1 MPPDDGSDK
10 TSLVA
15 GPAHAPVGLAEV
27 ARPGAHDKRSGV
39 EAWELIARER
49 IRDLVAAYAHCADS
63 GRFDELVALFADD
76 GVLET
81 PDGQAHGGRDAIR
94 AFLTG
99 TKTHLAATAAR
110 APLIRHHVS
119 NLRIVVSGPTA
130 ATGAAYFFVITER
143 GPDHWGRYR
152 DRYVCVAGQ
161 WRFAH
166 RRVRLDGR
174 ERHGER

>member
-1 MPPDDGSDK
+1 MEKLLPDGVVS
-10 TSLVA
+10 SLRERSQA
-15 GPAHAPVGLAEV
+15 GGV
-27 ARPGAHDKRSGV
+27 ARPGMRDKPSGV
-39 EAWELIARER
+39 ETWELIAREQ

-63 GRFDELVALFADD
+63 GRFDEMVALFADD

-81 PDGQAHGGRDAIR
+81 PDGQEHRGRDVIR

-99 TKTHLAATAAR
+99 TKAQLAATAAG

-119 NLRIVVSGPTA
+119 NLRIVVSGPDA

-152 DRYVCVAGQ
+152 DRYVCVDGR

-174 ERHGER
+174 EQRAER

>member
-1 MPPDDGSDK
+1 MARPERRDK
-10 TSLVA
+10 RCDVETWELVA
-15 GPAHAPVGLAEV
+15 
-27 ARPGAHDKRSGV
+27 
-39 EAWELIARER
+39 REQ
-49 IRDLVAAYAHCADS
+49 IRDLVAGYAHCADS
-63 GRFDELVALFADD
+63 GRFDELVALFAED

-81 PDGQAHGGRDAIR
+81 PDGQEHRGHDGIRD
-94 AFLTG
+94 FLSG
-99 TKTHLAATAAR
+99 TKAQLAAAVLG

-119 NLRIVVSGPTA
+119 NLRIAVAGPDA

-152 DRYVCVAGQ
+152 DRYVRIGGA

-174 ERHGER
+174 EAQRER